1 MLKKHSSQYK
11 FQMINLED
19 LVPEDHLLRKIDK
32 YIDFSFIEEL
42 TYDLYSHETGRPAL
56 DPVVLFKMLFI
67 GYLFGIRSE
76 RRLVQE
82 INVNLAYRWFIG
94 FDLDEKI
101 PDHSVFSQNR
111 RRRFSQR
118 PELEQE
124 IFDNIVEQAVKHGLI
139 TGHFLYTDSTH
150 IKANANKG
158 KFVAA
163 EVEVS
168 PMEYLEQLHEETNQ
182 KREDLG
188 KKAFEF
194 EEKKETQTIKQSTTD
209 PDAGFMHRE
218 GKPKGF
224 FYLDH
229 RTVDGQHGLIV
240 DSHVTAGNVNDARP
254 YPSRIRRILDRFG
267 FDLWATGIDA
277 GYKHPYIAKFLKE
290 LGVFGVSAYKRS
302 PHHDKNLFYPS
313 QYEYDK
319 QNDFYVCPLGQF
331 LTPRTVNRNGYIE
344 YRCDPEICQK
354 CPMHGQ
360 CTKSKQKKI
369 FRHVW
374 QNDLDEMDSHR
385 FDPKGKKIYER
396 RKETVERSFADS
408 KEMHGLRYARFRGL
422 ARVRAQCLLV
432 AACQNMKKIAL
443 ILARWDVELG
453 DPSIF
458 VRWVGRFTG
467 VAKRLLKKWGL
478 SLCFQ

>member
-32 YIDFSFIEEL
+32 YIDFSFIEGL

-56 DPVVLFKMLFI
+56 DPIVLFKMLFI

-124 IFDNIVEQAVKHGLI
+124 IFDNIVEQAIEHGLI
-139 TGHFLYTDSTH
+139 TGHFLYSDCTH

-188 KKAFEF
+188 KKAFCENRF
-194 EEKKETQTIKQSTTD
+194 NLAWLAQLNGTTTKF
-209 PDAGFMHRE
+209 AGALASDLF
-218 GKPKGF
+218 
-224 FYLDH
+224 L
-229 RTVDGQHGLIV
+229 
-240 DSHVTAGNVNDARP
+240 
-254 YPSRIRRILDRFG
+254 FG
-267 FDLWATGIDA
+267 FEGAATLPQTLS
-277 GYKHPYIAKFLKE
+277 KMF
-290 LGVFGVSAYKRS
+290 R
-302 PHHDKNLFYPS
+302 
-313 QYEYDK
+313 
-319 QNDFYVCPLGQF
+319 
-331 LTPRTVNRNGYIE
+331 NRY
-344 YRCDPEICQK
+344 
-354 CPMHGQ
+354 
-360 CTKSKQKKI
+360 
-369 FRHVW
+369 
-374 QNDLDEMDSHR
+374 L
-385 FDPKGKKIYER
+385 
-396 RKETVERSFADS
+396 
-408 KEMHGLRYARFRGL
+408 
-422 ARVRAQCLLV
+422 
-432 AACQNMKKIAL
+432 
-443 ILARWDVELG
+443 
-453 DPSIF
+453 
-458 VRWVGRFTG
+458 
-467 VAKRLLKKWGL
+467 L
-478 SLCFQ
+478 SLDLTLSTQHRVDVSVF